1 MTIMQANQQQAS
13 LSAPN
18 AKGPPVWLDMDQK
31 ELDDAY
37 DQTVYAPN
45 QKLLA
50 LRRAAASKATLAR
63 LGEPMRLAYGPTEI
77 EKLDIYK
84 TARPNA
90 PVNVYIHG
98 GAWRNGQAKDF
109 AFPAEVFNNAGAH
122 FVVVDFVQITETGGD
137 LMPMVGQVRGALAW
151 VFKNAASFGGDADR
165 IYLTG
170 HSSGAHLSGC
180 TLVTDWQKN
189 FDLPANIIKG
199 GLLISGMYD
208 LKPVRLSKRSE
219 YVKFTD
225 EIEQALSSQRHL
237 DKLNAPIIVA
247 YGTQETPEFQRQGRE
262 FAAAVKA
269 AGKPVELIVGE
280 GFNHFEMQETLG
292 NPYGL
297 GGRAALK
304 LMNLSA
310 NFNRGAQ

>member
-1 MTIMQANQQQAS
+1 MSKALAS
-13 LSAPN
+13 GST
-18 AKGPPVWLDMDQK
+18 WTRRSS
-31 ELDDAY
+31 DDAY

-50 LRRAAASKATLAR
+50 LRRAAASRATLAR

-109 AFPAEVFNNAGAH
+109 AFPAEVFINAGAH

-137 LMPMVGQVRGALAW
+137 LMPMVGQVRSALAW
-151 VFKNAASFGGDADR
+151 VYRNAANFGGDADR
-165 IYLTG
+165 IYITG

-219 YVKFTD
+219 YVMFTD
-225 EIEQALSSQRHL
+225 EIEQTLSSQRHL

-247 YGTQETPEFQRQGRE
+247 YGTQETPEFQRQSRE

-310 NFNRGAQ
+310 NLNRGAQ